1 MIYTKNAPTVTTE
14 TKTVNENID
23 YVFANGDKA
32 ADSHTAAVKFTRQV
46 STDAVTGEKTY
57 GDWSADQSFDAVKS
71 PNIKGYTPDQAQ
83 IDKQVVKGSSD
94 DLSFKVVYTKNA
106 PTVTTKNVHNN
117 GSLVSQSKEQ
127 QTLPNSMELP
137 NTGVDKTESI
147 TIAGVMM
154 LILTIILGMIFT
166 SKKHKND

>member
-1 MIYTKNAPTVTTE
+1 M
-14 TKTVNENID
+14 
-23 YVFANGDKA
+23 
-32 ADSHTAAVKFTRQV
+32 
-46 STDAVTGEKTY
+46 
-57 GDWSADQSFDAVKS
+57 
-71 PNIKGYTPDQAQ
+71 
-83 IDKQVVKGSSD
+83 
-94 DLSFKVVYTKNA
+94 VYTKNA

-117 GSLVSQSKEQ
+117 GSLVSQSTEQ